1 MREVEEENKHSLE
14 IMKKELKEVIKL
26 ELSQMA
32 SQHSLPI
39 KVPDTHTLAEHIST
53 KGSCVEATVKASGEE
68 PSVVDVATMG
78 LYIVGDQCTRLM
90 ALGKVYDSDTTI
102 HNVPYTN
109 DMVRVSVV
117 IVYDVDALV
126 SL

>member
-1 MREVEEENKHSLE
+1 
-14 IMKKELKEVIKL
+14 
-26 ELSQMA
+26 
-32 SQHSLPI
+32 
-39 KVPDTHTLAEHIST
+39 
-53 KGSCVEATVKASGEE
+53 
-68 PSVVDVATMG
+68 
-78 LYIVGDQCTRLM
+78 M